1 MQQFAAVSA
10 QGLIDSIAMVNT
22 RLYGQLLAQG
32 RSDDDLWAIRR
43 AYDLTSVL
51 YSGAYQADGRPFTAH
66 AVSVASILALIGMPS
81 NIVAAA
87 LIHNVYGNGDFGDGR
102 YSGVTPQRRQRVR
115 DAVGDDIESCVHR
128 FSELRLTGDLQVVKS
143 RIGWMSER
151 DRMILAIELADLL
164 DKFVDLSVLYFGNA
178 DWVTQFVDAHEYEL
192 INIGY
197 ALGQPVLADALTH
210 AIAQVRSRQV
220 PAALRQSPERR
231 YVSTIIPLSCIERPE
246 LTWTKAI
253 KQSVPWRFAR
263 RVIRGTPA

>member
-1 MQQFAAVSA
+1 MQQFAAISA
-10 QGLIDSIAMVNT
+10 QGLIDSIATVNT

-32 RSDDDLWAIRR
+32 RPDEDLWAIRR
-43 AYDLTSVL
+43 TYDLTSVL

-66 AVSVASILALIGMPS
+66 VVSVASILALIGMPS
-81 NIVAAA
+81 NIVAAG

-128 FSELRLTGDLQVVKS
+128 FGELRLTGDVQAV
-143 RIGWMSER
+143 RAQIGSMSER

-164 DKFVDLSVLYFGNA
+164 DKYADLSVLYFGNG
-178 DWVTQFVDAHEYEL
+178 DWVTRFVDAHEHEL
-192 INIGY
+192 IDIGY

-210 AIAQVRSRQV
+210 AIARVRSRQV
-220 PAALRQSPERR
+220 PPALRSSPERR
-231 YVSTIIPLSCIERPE
+231 YMSTIVPLSCIVRPK

-253 KQSVPWRFAR
+253 KQSVPWQFAR
-263 RVIRGTPA
+263 RAIRGTAV